1 MIHSWFSSSVFQHT
15 LGAPGQEPWAPDSP
29 EETSGMQRWVPP
41 SRLLRAWISFPGKAR
56 PLSPPRTHPHSGGQI
71 CLWQPRAKLA
81 HPRHTQI
88 SGPSKD
94 VLVGTWL
101 DSCLGS
107 RLRC

>member
-56 PLSPPRTHPHSGGQI
+56 SLSPPRTQPHSGGQI
-71 CLWQPRAKLA
+71 CLWQPRAKPA

-101 DSCLGS
+101 ESCPGS
-107 RLRC
+107 RLQC